1 MTLPTESRKKLATST
16 IITRPGTVRTKSPRP
31 RGSGKYAPT
40 QTVGSRNKPEMTK
53 AEMYEDLR
61 KAVENTK

>member
-1 MTLPTESRKKLATST
+1 MDGNRRSAHTKNIQGKQ
-16 IITRPGTVRTKSPRP
+16 VTKSPKP

-40 QTVGSRNKPEMTK
+40 QTVGSRSKPEMTK